1 MIIIDEF
8 SPNLLQSVTVFV
20 DWRVGPLLV
29 VDLHDGLDLLFCT
42 HLFEVG
48 CATFFVYALF
58 NGGAQEGA

>member
-29 VDLHDGLDLLFCT
+29 VDLHNGLNLLFST
-42 HLFEVG
+42 HFLEVG
-48 CATFFVYALF
+48 CPSFLVYALF